1 MSGLKSEVGFGLDNF
16 MKPKV
21 LDSYQS
27 LAQVILNV
35 LVMKKGNMPSLPHL
49 GIDIKKYLYKFS
61 DEIDVGALK
70 NEIYSQV
77 SEVLPQL
84 ISGEIKISVVT
95 YEGQDLLLV
104 AIPIN
109 DTSPDDAIIFGF
121 SKGANNSVETR
132 YSLERGFFKK

>member
-1 MSGLKSEVGFGLDNF
+1 MSGIKSEVGFGLDNF
-16 MKPKV
+16 MKPKI

-35 LVMKKGNMPSLPHL
+35 LMMKPGNMPSLPHL
-49 GIDIKKYLYKFS
+49 GIDIRKYLYKVS

-77 SEVLPQL
+77 SEVLPHL
-84 ISGEIKISVVT
+84 ISGEIKISIVNYQGT
-95 YEGQDLLLV
+95 DLLLV

-109 DTSPDDAIIFGF
+109 DTTPDDAMIFGF
-121 SKGANNSVETR
+121 SKGLNNSVKTS

>member
-1 MSGLKSEVGFGLDNF
+1 MSGIKSEVGFGLDNF

-49 GIDIKKYLYKFS
+49 GIDIRKYLYKFS

-121 SKGANNSVETR
+121 SKGPNNSVETR

>member
-1 MSGLKSEVGFGLDNF
+1 MSGIKSEVGFGLDNF
-16 MKPKV
+16 MKPKI
-21 LDSYQS
+21 LDSYES

-35 LVMKKGNMPSLPHL
+35 LVMRKGNMPSLPHL
-49 GIDIKKYLYKFS
+49 GIDIQKYLYKFS

-77 SEVLPQL
+77 SEVLPYL
-84 ISGEIKISVVT
+84 ISGEIKISVVN
-95 YEGQDLLLV
+95 YDGKDLLLV

-109 DTSPDDAIIFGF
+109 DSSPDDAIIFGF
-121 SKGANNSVETR
+121 SKGLNNSVETS

>member
-1 MSGLKSEVGFGLDNF
+1 MSGIKSEVGFGLDNF
-16 MKPKV
+16 MKPKI
-21 LDSYQS
+21 LDSYES

-35 LVMKKGNMPSLPHL
+35 LVMRKGNMPSLPHL
-49 GIDIKKYLYKFS
+49 GIDIQKYLYKFS

-77 SEVLPQL
+77 SELLPYL

-95 YEGQDLLLV
+95 YDGKDLLLV

-121 SKGANNSVETR
+121 SKGLNNSVETS

>member
-1 MSGLKSEVGFGLDNF
+1 MSGIKSEVGFGLDNF

-49 GIDIKKYLYKFS
+49 GIDIQKYLYKFS

-132 YSLERGFFKK
+132 YSLEKGFFKK

>member
-1 MSGLKSEVGFGLDNF
+1 MSGIKSEVGFGLDNF
-16 MKPKV
+16 MKPKI
-21 LDSYQS
+21 LDSYES

-35 LVMKKGNMPSLPHL
+35 LVMRKGNMPSLPHL
-49 GIDIKKYLYKFS
+49 GIDIQKYLYRFS

-77 SEVLPQL
+77 SELLPYL
-84 ISGEIKISVVT
+84 ISGEIKISVVN
-95 YEGQDLLLV
+95 YDGKDLLLV

-109 DTSPDDAIIFGF
+109 DSSPDDAIIFGF
-121 SKGANNSVETR
+121 SKGLNNSVETS